1 MSETLSNA
9 KEKNTQKRDIF
20 KRCHSNSQNHY
31 KNISDYNYEHRIKL
45 DPEGESKTLD
55 TRYQFPLNHVQ
66 NKLIKSD
73 YLTQRKFNKNI
84 NNKSAFEKADIQSK
98 INLYTK
104 KQKYQTLL
112 KKDKN
117 IENLCY
123 IKNKEIKSQ
132 LDNRKI
138 KLKNELT
145 RIINDALLFSKKN
158 NPVKSMLPSNINEIV
173 ENFKKQNKEVNVSL
187 NVTNLSKIS
196 NLGDSKPKKNEF
208 LSLLGVDLEN
218 LTVDHVNIDIDK
230 AWNFVLKWSKGRNI
244 EDILRIKVVNAIM
257 GLTEKKAS
265 EKARSIYEKMEIY
278 KKYLEQKENEEK
290 KKKQKEEEEKY
301 EYLRKNNPNELIK
314 QRMMKSLSQPRLF
327 DLDEDKNK
335 NKNKNLK
342 KIQSL
347 KNKIKK
353 KKMHKSESATF
364 TTDYKNIIRYNSYKD
379 VNEIINF
386 INNSKKD
393 SQSKVCKPHFMNIKM
408 TKNMDSNLQKMI
420 ELNQIKFD

>member
-1 MSETLSNA
+1 MNENLSIE

-20 KRCHSNSQNHY
+20 KKYHSNSQNHY

-45 DPEGESKTLD
+45 DPAGETNTLD
-55 TRYQFPLNHVQ
+55 IRYQFPLNHVQ

-117 IENLCY
+117 IENLCN
-123 IKNKEIKSQ
+123 IKNKEIKSE

-158 NPVKSMLPSNINEIV
+158 SPVKSMLPSNINEIV

-187 NVTNLSKIS
+187 NITNLSKIS
-196 NLGDSKPKKNEF
+196 NLGESKPKKNEF

-218 LTVDHVNIDIDK
+218 LTVNHVNIDIDK
-230 AWNFVLKWSKGRNI
+230 AWDFVLKWSKGRNI
-244 EDILRIKVVNAIM
+244 EDILRLKVVNAIM

-314 QRMMKSLSQPRLF
+314 ERMMKSLSQPKLF
-327 DLDEDKNK
+327 NKDEGKI
-335 NKNKNLK
+335 KNKNLQN
-342 KIQSL
+342 IQSL
-347 KNKIKK
+347 KKNKIKK

-364 TTDYKNIIRYNSYKD
+364 TTDHKNIIKYNSYKD

-393 SQSKVCKPHFMNIKM
+393 SQSKICKPHFMNIKM
-408 TKNMDSNLQKMI
+408 TKNMDSKLQKMI

>member
-1 MSETLSNA
+1 MNENLSIE

-20 KRCHSNSQNHY
+20 KKYHSNSQNHY
-31 KNISDYNYEHRIKL
+31 KNISDYNYDHRIKL
-45 DPEGESKTLD
+45 DPAGETNTLD
-55 TRYQFPLNHVQ
+55 IRYQFPLNHVQ

-112 KKDKN
+112 KKNKN
-117 IENLCY
+117 IENFCN
-123 IKNKEIKSQ
+123 IKNKEIKSE

-158 NPVKSMLPSNINEIV
+158 NPVKAMLPNNINEIV

-187 NVTNLSKIS
+187 NITNLSKIS
-196 NLGDSKPKKNEF
+196 NLGESKPKKNEF

-218 LTVDHVNIDIDK
+218 LTVNHVNTDIDK
-230 AWNFVLKWSKGRNI
+230 AWDFVLKWSKGRNI
-244 EDILRIKVVNAIM
+244 EDILRLKVVNAIM

-301 EYLRKNNPNELIK
+301 EYLLKNNPNELIK
-314 QRMMKSLSQPRLF
+314 QRMMKSLSQPKLF
-327 DLDEDKNK
+327 NKDEGK
-335 NKNKNLK
+335 NKNKNLQ

-353 KKMHKSESATF
+353 KRMHKSGSANF
-364 TTDYKNIIRYNSYKD
+364 ATDHKNIIRYNSYKD

-393 SQSKVCKPHFMNIKM
+393 SQSKICKPHFMNIKM
-408 TKNMDSNLQKMI
+408 TKNMDSKLQKMI

>member
-1 MSETLSNA
+1 MNENLSIE

-20 KRCHSNSQNHY
+20 KKCNSNSQNHY

-45 DPEGESKTLD
+45 DPAGETNTLD
-55 TRYQFPLNHVQ
+55 IRYQFPLNHVQ

-117 IENLCY
+117 ITNLCN

-158 NPVKSMLPSNINEIV
+158 SPVKSMLPSNINEIV

-187 NVTNLSKIS
+187 NITNLSKIS

-208 LSLLGVDLEN
+208 LTLLGVDLEN
-218 LTVDHVNIDIDK
+218 LTVNHVNIDIDK
-230 AWNFVLKWSKGRNI
+230 AWDFVLKWSKGRNI
-244 EDILRIKVVNAIM
+244 EDILRLKVVNAIM

-301 EYLRKNNPNELIK
+301 EYLRRNNPNELIK
-314 QRMMKSLSQPRLF
+314 QRMMKSLSQPKLF
-327 DLDEDKNK
+327 NKDEDKI
-335 NKNKNLK
+335 KNKNLK

-379 VNEIINF
+379 VNEIIKF

-393 SQSKVCKPHFMNIKM
+393 SQSKICKPHFINIKM

>member
-1 MSETLSNA
+1 
-9 KEKNTQKRDIF
+9 
-20 KRCHSNSQNHY
+20 
-31 KNISDYNYEHRIKL
+31 
-45 DPEGESKTLD
+45 
-55 TRYQFPLNHVQ
+55 LNHVQ

-98 INLYTK
+98 INIYTK

-117 IENLCY
+117 IENLCS
-123 IKNKEIKSQ
+123 IKNKEIKSE

-158 NPVKSMLPSNINEIV
+158 NPVKSMLPNNINEIV

-187 NVTNLSKIS
+187 NITNLSKIS
-196 NLGDSKPKKNEF
+196 NLGESKPKKNEF

-218 LTVDHVNIDIDK
+218 LTVNHVNIDIDK
-230 AWNFVLKWSKGRNI
+230 AWDFVLKWSKGRNI
-244 EDILRIKVVNAIM
+244 EDILRLKVVNAIM

-314 QRMMKSLSQPRLF
+314 ERMMKSLSQPKLF
-327 DLDEDKNK
+327 NKDEGKI
-335 NKNKNLK
+335 KNKNLQN
-342 KIQSL
+342 IQSL

-379 VNEIINF
+379 VNEIIKF

-393 SQSKVCKPHFMNIKM
+393 SQSKICKPHFMNIKM

-420 ELNQIKFD
+420 DLNQIKFG

>member
-1 MSETLSNA
+1 M
-9 KEKNTQKRDIF
+9 
-20 KRCHSNSQNHY
+20 
-31 KNISDYNYEHRIKL
+31 
-45 DPEGESKTLD
+45 
-55 TRYQFPLNHVQ
+55 
-66 NKLIKSD
+66 
-73 YLTQRKFNKNI
+73 
-84 NNKSAFEKADIQSK
+84 
-98 INLYTK
+98 YTK

-117 IENLCY
+117 ITNLCN

-158 NPVKSMLPSNINEIV
+158 SPVKSMLPSNINEIV

-187 NVTNLSKIS
+187 NITNLSKIS

-208 LSLLGVDLEN
+208 LTLLGVDLEN
-218 LTVDHVNIDIDK
+218 LTVNHVNIDIDK
-230 AWNFVLKWSKGRNI
+230 AWDFVLKWSKGRNI
-244 EDILRIKVVNAIM
+244 EDILRLKVVNAIM

-278 KKYLEQKENEEK
+278 KKYLEQKENEER

-301 EYLRKNNPNELIK
+301 EYLRRNNPNELIK
-314 QRMMKSLSQPRLF
+314 QRMMKSLSQPKLF
-327 DLDEDKNK
+327 NKDEDKI
-335 NKNKNLK
+335 KNKNLK

-379 VNEIINF
+379 VNEIIKF

-393 SQSKVCKPHFMNIKM
+393 SQSKICKPHYINIKM

>member
-1 MSETLSNA
+1 MNETLSNA

-20 KRCHSNSQNHY
+20 KKCNSNSQNHY
-31 KNISDYNYEHRIKL
+31 KNISDYNYDHRIKL
-45 DPEGESKTLD
+45 DPAGETHTLD
-55 TRYQFPLNHVQ
+55 IRYQFPLNHVQ

-117 IENLCY
+117 ITNLCN

-158 NPVKSMLPSNINEIV
+158 SPVKSMLPSNINEIV

-187 NVTNLSKIS
+187 NITNLSKIS

-208 LSLLGVDLEN
+208 LTLLGVDLEN
-218 LTVDHVNIDIDK
+218 LTVNHVNIDIDK
-230 AWNFVLKWSKGRNI
+230 AWDFVLKWSKGRNI
-244 EDILRIKVVNAIM
+244 EDILRLKVVNAIM

-278 KKYLEQKENEEK
+278 KKYLEQKENEER

-301 EYLRKNNPNELIK
+301 EYLRRNNPNELIK
-314 QRMMKSLSQPRLF
+314 QRMMKSLSQPKLF
-327 DLDEDKNK
+327 NKDEDKI
-335 NKNKNLK
+335 KNKNLK

-364 TTDYKNIIRYNSYKD
+364 TTDYKILLDIIL
-379 VNEIINF
+379 
-386 INNSKKD
+386 
-393 SQSKVCKPHFMNIKM
+393 IKM
-408 TKNMDSNLQKMI
+408 LMKSLNSLIIQKKI
-420 ELNQIKFD
+420 VKVKFVNHILLILK

>member
-1 MSETLSNA
+1 MNENLSIE

-20 KRCHSNSQNHY
+20 KKYHSNSQNHY

-45 DPEGESKTLD
+45 DPAGETNTLD
-55 TRYQFPLNHVQ
+55 IRYQFPLNHVQ

-117 IENLCY
+117 ITNLCN

-158 NPVKSMLPSNINEIV
+158 SPVKSMLPSNINEIV

-187 NVTNLSKIS
+187 NITNLSKIS

-208 LSLLGVDLEN
+208 LTLLGVDLEN
-218 LTVDHVNIDIDK
+218 LTVNHVNIDIDK
-230 AWNFVLKWSKGRNI
+230 AWDFVLKWSKGRNI
-244 EDILRIKVVNAIM
+244 EDILRLKVVNAIM

-278 KKYLEQKENEEK
+278 KKYLEQKENEER

-301 EYLRKNNPNELIK
+301 EYLRRNNPNELIK
-314 QRMMKSLSQPRLF
+314 QRMMKSLSQPKLF
-327 DLDEDKNK
+327 NKDEDKI
-335 NKNKNLK
+335 KNKNLK
-342 KIQSL
+342 KFQSL

-379 VNEIINF
+379 VNEIIKF

-393 SQSKVCKPHFMNIKM
+393 SQSKICKPHFINIKM

>member
-1 MSETLSNA
+1 MSETSSIV

-20 KRCHSNSQNHY
+20 KKCHSNSQNHY

-45 DPEGESKTLD
+45 DPAGETNTID
-55 TRYQFPLNHVQ
+55 IRYQFPLNHVQ
-66 NKLIKSD
+66 NSLIKSD
-73 YLTQRKFNKNI
+73 YLTQRKFNKNN
-84 NNKSAFEKADIQSK
+84 NNKSAYEKADIQSK

-117 IENLCY
+117 IEKFCN
-123 IKNKEIKSQ
+123 IKNKEIKSE
-132 LDNRKI
+132 LDNRKM
-138 KLKNELT
+138 KLKQELT

-158 NPVKSMLPSNINEIV
+158 NPVKSMLPNNINEIV
-173 ENFKKQNKEVNVSL
+173 EKFKKQNKEVNVSL
-187 NVTNLSKIS
+187 NITNLSKIS

-218 LTVDHVNIDIDK
+218 LTVNHVNIDIDK
-230 AWNFVLKWSKGRNI
+230 AWSFILKVSKGKNI
-244 EDILRIKVVNAIM
+244 EDLLRLKVVNAIM
-257 GLTEKKAS
+257 SLTEKKAS

-278 KKYLEQKENEEK
+278 KKYLEQKENAEK
-290 KKKQKEEEEKY
+290 RKKQKEEEEKY
-301 EYLRKNNPNELIK
+301 EYLRRNNPNELIK
-314 QRMMKSLSQPRLF
+314 QRMIKSLSQPKLF
-327 DLDEDKNK
+327 SKDEDVKNK
-335 NKNKNLK
+335 KKNLK
-342 KIQSL
+342 KMQSM

-353 KKMHKSESATF
+353 KKMHKSGSATF
-364 TTDYKNIIRYNSYKD
+364 TTDYKSIIRYNSYKD

-393 SQSKVCKPHFMNIKM
+393 SQSKVYKPHFMNIKL
-408 TKNMDSNLQKMI
+408 TKNMDSNLEKMI